1 MEVMIKVTI
10 VIMKDREKWIR
21 STEDIDHYRNSESE
35 RIGNLIFG

>member
-21 STEDIDHYRNSESE
+21 STEDYGNSESE